1 MFYFIDPTSTII
13 TTTAVTVPSGTE
25 SPHLMI
31 TTSGEIP
38 LYVYSL
44 AAIAVILLCVLV
56 GIMVCCIWRATSAK
70 LRKKRRSNNDSAV
83 LRRNLKCVCDEVVEP
98 VYMYVME
105 NLYENNP
112 IGDRDYTSI
121 EDYKTVAFQETNM
134 DSSEVPRL
142 INSGK
147 CCESKSAPIPI
158 ENKSYYQKL
167 ITVPLKCSST
177 SANSYAT
184 LQITTTHHQSCEKQ
198 VVHKLERDQQLNNTS
213 SKQSRASCST
223 HCLDGDFGVDKN
235 ETIHEKE
242 QSLKFSDVFFYTCK
256 E

>member
-1 MFYFIDPTSTII
+1 MFYSIDPTSTII
-13 TTTAVTVPSGTE
+13 ITTAVAVCSGTE
-25 SPHLMI
+25 SPHL
-31 TTSGEIP
+31 TTSGEIQ

-56 GIMVCCIWRATSAK
+56 GIIVCCIWRVTSAK
-70 LRKKRRSNNDSAV
+70 LKKKRRSKNDSVV
-83 LRRNLKCVCDEVVEP
+83 LRRDLNCVCDEVVEP
-98 VYMYVME
+98 VYTYVAE
-105 NLYENNP
+105 KLYENNS

-121 EDYKTVAFQETNM
+121 GDYTTVAFQETNM

-167 ITVPLKCSST
+167 ITVPKCSST

-184 LQITTTHHQSCEKQ
+184 LQITSTHHQSCEKQ
-198 VVHKLERDQQLNNTS
+198 VVHKF
-213 SKQSRASCST
+213 K
-223 HCLDGDFGVDKN
+223 
-235 ETIHEKE
+235 
-242 QSLKFSDVFFYTCK
+242 Y
-256 E
+256 